1 MRRLLMIFQFD
12 ELKLL
17 GLKPYWGFLRFFWRR
32 CNEIRVWQ
40 VAGSLTFTTLLA
52 LVPVLT
58 IVLVL
63 VSAFPIFGDVTR
75 EFMDLVNSMIVPSGA
90 AAVWDYLNEFKQQ
103 ASQLTTVGVLMM
115 LVTSLMLIQT
125 IDQTFNR
132 IWRVRRPR
140 SPWLQFPVYWA
151 LLTFMPVLL
160 ALGVSL
166 ISQTAEFSGSLK
178 MMAWFIF
185 DVLVLYILYR
195 VVPNRFVPAKHAL
208 CGALLTTV
216 LLKFAKLG
224 FDGYIQN
231 FNSYQIIYGAFS
243 AIPVFLVWLH
253 LLWAI
258 ILLGAVLT
266 ASLSYWQGAVYLR
279 PRGKHALFND
289 IVQILLMLSRAQADG
304 RSLRVQHF
312 RQHVNMGYDELGDLL
327 DELAACDYI
336 SQEKNSWVLKQSP
349 DMIKLIDLAGIFVY
363 RLPAKPDGVHQ
374 GLRHLLQSCLQSLDI
389 SLSEFERQYVQPN
402 QLPALSARVTQLLA
416 EYADQHIAK

>member
-63 VSAFPIFGDVTR
+63 VSAFPIFGDVTL
-75 EFMDLVNSMIVPSGA
+75 EFMQFVNTIIVPSGA
-90 AAVWDYLNEFKQQ
+90 VAVWDYLNEFNKQ
-103 ASQLTTVGVLMM
+103 ASRLTTVGVVMM
-115 LVTSLMLIQT
+115 LLTSLLLIKT

-327 DELAACDYI
+327 EQLEDMGYVGSHKNGWLLKKSLEHITLRELVGHFVYMPSTIDSPIKFALAA
-336 SQEKNSWVLKQSP
+336 LMQSGFE
-349 DMIKLIDLAGIFVY
+349 M
-363 RLPAKPDGVHQ
+363 
-374 GLRHLLQSCLQSLDI
+374 LDI
-389 SLSEFERQYVQPN
+389 TLAEFERRF
-402 QLPALSARVTQLLA
+402 LSEQIVDKKSGA
-416 EYADQHIAK
+416 

>member
-1 MRRLLMIFQFD
+1 MRRLLTTSPSNK
-12 ELKLL
+12 LKLL
-17 GLKPYWGFLRFFWRR
+17 NFFRSIKPYWDFARFVWQR

-132 IWRVRRPR
+132 IWCVKKPR
-140 SPWLQFPVYWA
+140 SAWLQFPVYWA
-151 LLTFMPVLL
+151 LLTFLPVLL
-160 ALGVSL
+160 GVVVSV
-166 ISQTAEFSGSLK
+166 ISQSTGFSGSLK
-178 MMAWFIF
+178 SLAWFIF
-185 DVLVLYILYR
+185 DILVLYVLYR
-195 VVPNRFVPAKHAL
+195 VVPNRFVPIQHAL
-208 CGALLTTV
+208 IGAVFTTI
-216 LLKFAKLG
+216 LLKCAKYG
-224 FDGYIQN
+224 FNYYVHH
-231 FNSYQIIYGAFS
+231 FNSYKLIYGAFS
-243 AIPVFLVWLH
+243 AIPVFLLWLH

-279 PRGKHALFND
+279 PKGQKALFND
-289 IVQILLMLSRAQADG
+289 IVQILLMLNQAQRDG
-304 RSLRVQHF
+304 VALRVQDF
-312 RQHVNMGYDELGDLL
+312 RQSINMGYDELGDLL
-327 DELAACDYI
+327 DKLEDMGYI
-336 SQEKNSWVLKQSP
+336 GSHKNSWLLKKSLENITLNELVSQ
-349 DMIKLIDLAGIFVY
+349 FVY
-363 RLPAKPDGVHQ
+363 QPSQIDSPVKDALNQLMLPSFTVLDM
-374 GLRHLLQSCLQSLDI
+374 SLT
-389 SLSEFERQYVQPN
+389 EFEKQFALQN
-402 QLPALSARVTQLLA
+402 QIKKA
-416 EYADQHIAK
+416 EA